1 MDVIQDYEVKIGQF
15 EELLQRITTEIISNV
30 LLEKMP
36 ASEVW
41 SRSRKDIISLRDLT
55 EYLRG
60 LMLLLK
66 PERAATIKRRAE
78 ATLKPLKAF
87 EDILLGK
94 AEGIPADSKR
104 ALEELRK
111 ATAEASELLE
121 LAKEIRDKPS
131 EGISM
136 LLRLKEVY
144 DAKNYLSA
152 VSIPEVMYV
161 RLESLKREIGNLKIS
176 IVHVEQ
182 ALSELKQ
189 NLETVL
195 DEISKFRPLRKEEEE
210 ADSQ

>member
-1 MDVIQDYEVKIGQF
+1 MIQDYEVKIGQF

-55 EYLRG
+55 EHLRG

-195 DEISKFRPLRKEEEE
+195 DEISKFRPLRKEAEE

>member
-1 MDVIQDYEVKIGQF
+1 MIQDYEVKIGQF

-36 ASEVW
+36 PSEVW

-55 EYLRG
+55 EHLRG

-87 EDILLGK
+87 ENILLGK
-94 AEGIPADSKR
+94 AEKIPADSKR

-189 NLETVL
+189 NLETIL

-210 ADSQ
+210 ADS

>member
-1 MDVIQDYEVKIGQF
+1 VIQDYEVKIGQF

-55 EYLRG
+55 EHLRG

>member
-1 MDVIQDYEVKIGQF
+1 MIQDYEVKIGQF

-36 ASEVW
+36 PSEVW

-55 EYLRG
+55 EHLRG

-87 EDILLGK
+87 ENILLGK
-94 AEGIPADSKR
+94 AEKIPADSKR

-131 EGISM
+131 KGISM

-210 ADSQ
+210 ADS

>member
-1 MDVIQDYEVKIGQF
+1 MIQDYEVRIGQF
-15 EELLQRITTEIISNV
+15 EELLQRITTEIVSNV

-36 ASEVW
+36 PSEVW
-41 SRSRKDIISLRDLT
+41 SKSRKDIISLRDLT
-55 EYLRG
+55 EHLKG

-94 AEGIPADSKR
+94 AEEIPADSKR

-121 LAKEIRDKPS
+121 LAKKIRDEPS

-136 LLRLKEVY
+136 LLKLKEVY
-144 DAKNYLSA
+144 DAKDYLSA
-152 VSIPEVMYV
+152 VSIPEVMYI
-161 RLESLKREIGNLKIS
+161 RLESLKREIGNLRAS
-176 IVHVEQ
+176 IAHVEQ
-182 ALSELKQ
+182 ALNELKR
-189 NLETVL
+189 NLETIL
-195 DEISKFRPLRKEEEE
+195 DEISKFRPLRKEEKET
-210 ADSQ
+210 DS

>member
-1 MDVIQDYEVKIGQF
+1 MIQDYEVKIGQF

-41 SRSRKDIISLRDLT
+41 SRSRKDIISLIDLT
-55 EYLRG
+55 EHLRG

>member
-1 MDVIQDYEVKIGQF
+1 MIQDYEVKIGQF

-55 EYLRG
+55 EHLRG

-78 ATLKPLKAF
+78 ATLKPLRAF

-94 AEGIPADSKR
+94 AEKIPADSKR

-131 EGISM
+131 KGISM

-189 NLETVL
+189 NLETIL

-210 ADSQ
+210 ADS

>member
-1 MDVIQDYEVKIGQF
+1 MIQDYEVKIGQF

-55 EYLRG
+55 EHLRG

-210 ADSQ
+210 ADS

>member
-1 MDVIQDYEVKIGQF
+1 VIQDYEVKIGQF

-55 EYLRG
+55 EHLRG

-210 ADSQ
+210 ADS

>member
-1 MDVIQDYEVKIGQF
+1 MIQDYEVKIGQF

-36 ASEVW
+36 PSEVW

-55 EYLRG
+55 EHLRG

-87 EDILLGK
+87 ENILLGK
-94 AEGIPADSKR
+94 AEKIPADSKR

-131 EGISM
+131 KGISM